1 MTDKANAAFGPH
13 EPEQGSPQSYR
24 AKQIAE
30 APEDESDFSS
40 LYDSGLAALKARGFT
55 MKRSPVGTHCLHNC
69 YIRSAP
75 RQLAGISYPPHFKVL
90 RQLETELEEKALISA
105 LTSDTAL
112 TADVQ
117 QFWLPV
123 SQPMNGSKSTA
134 LQGFTERMLS
144 VDSNRRQQNESLPFE
159 LGIQIS
165 NFTAATA
172 AKDTPRAFIP
182 PREWF
187 APEVQ
192 RLEFSDIFTL
202 WPEPEQRFLQLILG
216 RGLAGRAG
224 SQLIGEERILE
235 HTFRSVGIIVGEDA
249 GLGKSTIFNKLFAA
263 LNAVGYVRYNFRD
276 ISERFGL
283 ASVAESD
290 FAYKDDLTSKSLGS
304 LVSSE
309 NLKII
314 ASGGQ
319 MLSEDKFAKATNL
332 FCRTVVLANT
342 NEFDPRMVYSL
353 DSGIADRIKLL
364 STLRKSELLRL
375 VSPRCPE
382 SPGLQPFVHLPWLA
396 QNLGVAEETLLLWAA
411 RLAVDRFME
420 FTSWRGD
427 VPTEALMNEVHDLT
441 SRLRCQFHKD
451 ATRSLISG
459 MVFADILMRHLTSK
473 KGLKTEYQLP
483 ELSTVQLKL
492 AFESFRKLVTDKNYY
507 RVRSLLK
514 LHWELNNRPDSHPWT
529 GIRKLNFGTVP
540 TAANLLA
547 AAIQSREPLSS
558 VVKQVFS
565 SLTLRDGF
573 VGSSDGIWVCK
584 GWETCRTDSSSIET
598 LARRVLKVVEDNC
611 ETGQDFCEVY
621 DKRFSDNHKAGIE
634 DAWLNDEGYSPKL
647 VEAKLSEQSEGF
659 DVSKYESA
667 MVEAK
672 WV

>member
-1 MTDKANAAFGPH
+1 
-13 EPEQGSPQSYR
+13 
-24 AKQIAE
+24 
-30 APEDESDFSS
+30 
-40 LYDSGLAALKARGFT
+40 
-55 MKRSPVGTHCLHNC
+55 MKRSPVGSHCLHNV
-69 YIRSAP
+69 YIRSSP

-90 RQLETELEEKALISA
+90 RQLETENEEKALISA
-105 LTSDTAL
+105 LTADTSL